1 MKRMID
7 DGMLDTAAKSFIKHY
22 EGANAPADAPS
33 SENSYFTSIKVA
45 KAKAGARRSINRT
58 IRICAVAAVMMIG
71 LVCAL
76 FMGAENDDKEP
87 EPVILNCTMDGYMW
101 KNNDADSNENM
112 QVRVRFDLEQTQVI
126 YSENK
131 DNIPSKPADG
141 TRLGAI
147 IEGKIVI
154 EDTNGNAIK
163 VYEDL
168 RFTKDEYSK
177 NYDAIL
183 PISFSHQE
191 KEYTKEDGMKTHW
204 VMGISF
210 NEDYTDFEFFIDDT
224 FEPNLEYLGL
234 EVHITEDGSIWTHR
248 DAIFITCGATT
259 REEAVAKRYEIA
271 EAYYKNEIKEKGYSH
286 FNYDRI
292 KNHAWN

>member
-1 MKRMID
+1 MKKLDDMMLEQSARQIID
-7 DGMLDTAAKSFIKHY
+7 QLDACSAIDWQDEKSNVTHIKL
-22 EGANAPADAPS
+22 
-33 SENSYFTSIKVA
+33 A
-45 KAKAGARRSINRT
+45 KAKAGTRRSINRT
-58 IRICAVAAVMMIG
+58 IRICAVAAVLMIG

-76 FMGAENDDKEP
+76 FMGADDDKEP

-131 DNIPSKPADG
+131 ENIPSKPADG
-141 TRLGAI
+141 TRVGAI

-177 NYDAIL
+177 SYDAIL

-224 FEPNLEYLGL
+224 FEPYLEDLGL
-234 EVHITEDGSIWTHR
+234 EEHITEDGSIWTHR
-248 DAIFITCGATT
+248 DAIFITCGAAT

-271 EAYYKNEIKEKGYSH
+271 KSYYENEIKEKGYSY